1 MGRCIGCRSALR
13 GRLPGLCLSFRR
25 RAHGRAVWSSIGAVG
40 KAARAALG
48 TQQASD
54 VTAELTPLVSPAPPR
69 MEHSVVSTVPALQR
83 WGAVLPSDKGSHYSS
98 STAGEQG
105 ALCWGQE
112 SGHE

>member
-1 MGRCIGCRSALR
+1 M
-13 GRLPGLCLSFRR
+13 
-25 RAHGRAVWSSIGAVG
+25 G